1 MSKVLNIYKP
11 IGLTPLQLVDQYKAL
26 HPSTDKVSYMGRL
39 DPLAHG
45 VILLLVG
52 DINKQREQFLDLDKT
67 YLFKIWL
74 GIETDSYDLLGELT
88 TDRWKSPSND
98 WQEQLKKFISQNT
111 GSITQ
116 NYPPYSSK
124 PVKGHALFWWAK
136 QGRLNEIDIPNKV
149 VQINTF
155 RLINQ
160 SITNQ
165 LTATQTA
172 IDKIGLVIG
181 DYRQGT
187 SIDKWQKL
195 AEVSSDKEAIE
206 LELEIECTSGTYV
219 RELVHN
225 LGLFLGCG
233 AVVVEI
239 NRTKMGEYLLEDS
252 QYLD

>member
-1 MSKVLNIYKP
+1 MSKVINIYKP

-26 HPSTDKVSYMGRL
+26 YPSSDKVSYMGRL

-52 DINKQREQFLDLDKT
+52 DINKQRDQFLSLDKT
-67 YLFKIWL
+67 YKFKVWL
-74 GIETDSYDLLGELT
+74 GIATDSYDLLGELT
-88 TDRWKSPSND
+88 QNKWQSPPNN
-98 WQEQLKKFISQNT
+98 WQELLKNFINQNT

-136 QGRLNEIDIPNKV
+136 QGRLNEIDMPHKI
-149 VQINTF
+149 VQITSF

-160 SITNQ
+160 STVDLRSAVKI
-165 LTATQTA
+165 A
-172 IDKIGLVIG
+172 INKISLVNG
-181 DYRQGT
+181 DYRQES
-187 SIDKWQKL
+187 SIRKWQEL
-195 AEVSSDKEAIE
+195 AEVSTDTEVIE

-219 RELVHN
+219 REIVHN

-252 QYLD
+252 IYLD